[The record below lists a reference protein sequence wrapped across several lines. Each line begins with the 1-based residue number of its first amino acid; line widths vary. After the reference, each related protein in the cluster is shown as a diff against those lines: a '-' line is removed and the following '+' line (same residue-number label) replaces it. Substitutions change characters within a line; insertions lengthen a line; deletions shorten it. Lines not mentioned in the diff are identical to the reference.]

1 MEKQKIRT
9 LYINRHNALVK
20 EVEALK
26 QKSRG
31 FILGEV
37 LAFVLFIGFLVLF
50 TVTDFGFLFIIMSIL
65 SILSYAGIRY
75 ADMRNN
81 AKIDIKKS
89 LDSAYQNEI
98 TAMNGDFSCFD
109 SGERYIDAHH
119 PFTFDLDCFG
129 ADSLFNRI
137 NRTVTSGGNRCL
149 ADFMSTLKPH
159 SSIEEL
165 TKYHDA
171 IKELSSDN
179 NVDWRMKFIALGIG
193 KNIDSDAIL
202 RGVKSVRDFKVSTFF
217 GSSFLPYI
225 VWLFTSLF
233 VVSLILTGV
242 CLVRS
247 F

>member
-89 LDSAYQNEI
+89 LDSA
-98 TAMNGDFSCFD
+98 
-109 SGERYIDAHH
+109 
-119 PFTFDLDCFG
+119 
-129 ADSLFNRI
+129 
-137 NRTVTSGGNRCL
+137 
-149 ADFMSTLKPH
+149 
-159 SSIEEL
+159 
-165 TKYHDA
+165 
-171 IKELSSDN
+171 
-179 NVDWRMKFIALGIG
+179 
-193 KNIDSDAIL
+193 
-202 RGVKSVRDFKVSTFF
+202 
-217 GSSFLPYI
+217 
-225 VWLFTSLF
+225 
-233 VVSLILTGV
+233 
-242 CLVRS
+242 
-247 F
+247 